1 MITRF
6 HVKGYRCLKDVDVA
20 LTPLH
25 AIIGPNDTGKSSFL
39 QALGEVV
46 DALQG
51 QQPTLPGDVGVSLG
65 GTRPGNPL
73 ETFQISMNLATGQVS
88 NLGIDAGGGTLGSV
102 FRAAG
107 RASPTAAAVR
117 EVVGRYAEAGAP
129 AVALFRPVADSMRTE
144 SVPIADGAKLRLPS
158 DASGWGGVLDTIRDR
173 DPSAYDRIQRRV
185 QDLFPTVAS
194 LRPFNTGQGRKLVG
208 IRLLDN
214 TEVRATEM
222 SEGLL
227 YFLAFATIGELAGP
241 DGPLLWLVEE
251 PENGLHPARIK
262 EVVQILRA
270 MSESGQQVVL
280 ATHSPLVVNE
290 LQPEEVTIF
299 QRDPVTGTR
308 ATRMVDTIDFAER
321 FKDYALGEL
330 WVSFL
335 EEHMVRESV
344 HPVAADG
351 G

>member
-39 QALGEVV
+39 QALKAGIGCVQRSDLPLKFADWLGIDGV
-46 DALQG
+46 H
-51 QQPTLPGDVGVSLG
+51 PTNVLG
-65 GTRPGNPL
+65 RFRC
-73 ETFQISMNLATGQVS
+73 ESARATGQT
-88 NLGIDAGGGTLGSV
+88 NLYVGSSLRPEV
-102 FRAAG
+102 WSAAG
-107 RASPTAAAVR
+107 RAPTVPVKVA
-117 EVVGRYAEAGAP
+117 GRYGDLNDVVVSE
-129 AVALFRPVADSMRTE
+129 FRPVAERIRVAAIPLS
-144 SVPIADGAKLRLPS
+144 DGAPFAFPT
-158 DASGWGGVLDTIRDR
+158 DGAGWGGVLDTVRDR
-173 DPSAYDRIQRRV
+173 HPDAYQRIEQRVR
-185 QDLFPTVAS
+185 DIFPAVAA
-194 LRPFNTGQGRKLVG
+194 LRPFNTGGGHKLVG
-208 IRLLDN
+208 VRLVDG
-214 TEVRATEM
+214 TEVRANEM

-227 YFLAFATIGELAGP
+227 YFIAFATIGELAGSE
-241 DGPLLWLVEE
+241 GPLLWLVEE

-335 EEHMVRESV
+335 EEHMVREPA